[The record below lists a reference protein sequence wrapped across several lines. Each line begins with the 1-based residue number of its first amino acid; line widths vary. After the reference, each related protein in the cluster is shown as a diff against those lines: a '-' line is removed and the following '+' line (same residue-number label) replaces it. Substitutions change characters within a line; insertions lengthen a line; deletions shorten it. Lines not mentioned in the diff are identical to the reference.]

1 MAIWGTLTLLICLV
15 LLKTL
20 LNTPSGFPHFAGLCG
35 KIGILLSI
43 IGAIIT
49 ICIGVIWYMFL
60 PSSCTTFMT
69 WLNIMI
75 SYSGY
80 SSLLIMIGL
89 VAAAGGEGVKSD
101 PMSEKLTGHHDS
113 GNTEGAAPESGDSH
127 HDEEHH

>member
-20 LNTPSGFPHFAGLCG
+20 LNTPSGFPHSAGLCG

-43 IGAIIT
+43 IGAVIT

-60 PSSCTTFMT
+60 PSSCSTFMT

-75 SYSGY
+75 SYFGY
-80 SSLLIMIGL
+80 SGLLIMIGF

-101 PMSEKLTGHHDS
+101 AMSEKLTGHHDS
-113 GNTEGAAPESGDSH
+113 GNTEGASESIDHSH
-127 HDEEHH
+127 HDEEH